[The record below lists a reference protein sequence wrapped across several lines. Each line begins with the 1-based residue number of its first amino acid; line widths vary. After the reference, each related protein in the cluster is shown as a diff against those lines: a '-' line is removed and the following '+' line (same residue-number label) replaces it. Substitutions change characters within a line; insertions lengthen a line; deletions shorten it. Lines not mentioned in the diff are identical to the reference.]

1 MTFGGS
7 REGVGIFYVY
17 TFAYT
22 YAGSR
27 LKSLVFIGW
36 FESSTG
42 TTKENNSLCG
52 CFFFAQKKEPTAKT
66 VGKFARLIADY
77 SFTTRATS
85 FAKAFLP

>member
-42 TTKENNSLCG
+42 NSLRAV
-52 CFFFAQKKEPTAKT
+52 FLYPEKT
-66 VGKFARLIADY
+66 IPDRKSNKNKGL
-77 SFTTRATS
+77 
-85 FAKAFLP
+85 

>member
-1 MTFGGS
+1 M
-7 REGVGIFYVY
+7 Y

-27 LKSLVFIGW
+27 LKSLGFIGW
-36 FESSTG
+36 FESST
-42 TTKENNSLCG
+42 EMPLWL
-52 CFFFAQKKEPTAKT
+52 FFFAQKKEPTAKT

>member
-27 LKSLVFIGW
+27 LKSLGFIGW
-36 FESSTG
+36 FESSTEI
-42 TTKENNSLCG
+42 TASVAVFFRPKERADRKNG
-52 CFFFAQKKEPTAKT
+52 RQIRTA
-66 VGKFARLIADY
+66 D
-77 SFTTRATS
+77 S
-85 FAKAFLP
+85 

>member
-27 LKSLVFIGW
+27 LKSLGFIRW
-36 FESSTG
+36 FESSTAQKKI
-42 TTKENNSLCG
+42 TASAAV
-52 CFFFAQKKEPTAKT
+52 FFAQKKEPTAKT
-66 VGKFARLIADY
+66 VGKFARLIAD
-77 SFTTRATS
+77 
-85 FAKAFLP
+85 

>member
-27 LKSLVFIGW
+27 LKSLGFIVW
-36 FESSTG
+36 FESSTA
-42 TTKENNSLCG
+42 LRL
-52 CFFFAQKKEPTAKT
+52 FFFAQKKEPTAKT

>member
-1 MTFGGS
+1 M
-7 REGVGIFYVY
+7 Y

-27 LKSLVFIGW
+27 LKSPVFIGW
-36 FESSTG
+36 FESSTV
-42 TTKENNSLCG
+42 
-52 CFFFAQKKEPTAKT
+52 AQKKEPTAKT

>member
-1 MTFGGS
+1 M
-7 REGVGIFYVY
+7 Y

-22 YAGSR
+22 YAVSR
-27 LKSLVFIGW
+27 FESPVFIGW
-36 FESSTG
+36 FESSTA
-42 TTKENNSLCG
+42 ENNSLCG

>member
-27 LKSLVFIGW
+27 LKSLGFIGW
-36 FESSTG
+36 FESST
-42 TTKENNSLCG
+42 EPLRL
-52 CFFFAQKKEPTAKT
+52 FFFAQKKEPTAKT

>member
-27 LKSLVFIGW
+27 LKSLGFIGW
-36 FESSTG
+36 FESSTDASG
-42 TTKENNSLCG
+42 L
-52 CFFFAQKKEPTAKT
+52 FFYTRKKNDFSQKKQ
-66 VGKFARLIADY
+66 
-77 SFTTRATS
+77 
-85 FAKAFLP
+85 

>member
-1 MTFGGS
+1 M
-7 REGVGIFYVY
+7 VGIFYVY

-27 LKSLVFIGW
+27 LKIPVFIGW
-36 FESSTG
+36 FESSTEKQ
-42 TTKENNSLCG
+42 TLRL
-52 CFFFAQKKEPTAKT
+52 FFFAQKKEPTAKT

>member
-1 MTFGGS
+1 M
-7 REGVGIFYVY
+7 Y

-22 YAGSR
+22 YASSR
-27 LKSLVFIGW
+27 LKSPVFIGW
-36 FESSTG
+36 FESSTD
-42 TTKENNSLCG
+42 LWL
-52 CFFFAQKKEPTAKT
+52 FFFAQKKEPTAKT